1 MFDLQGHHRSSLVF
15 QTELLEACDWD
26 EEQMEEVLKCASKVF
41 ASVQLPEIP
50 CPLNFYLEK
59 VLRPALLKENLR
71 ENQVNTIIKFVQHD
85 AKFIKWM
92 MSAEEE

>member
-1 MFDLQGHHRSSLVF
+1 MFDLLNHHRSSMVF

-26 EEQMEEVLKCASKVF
+26 ETKMEEVLTKASEVFEKV
-41 ASVQLPEIP
+41 QIPEIP
-50 CPLNFYLEK
+50 CPLDFYLGR
-59 VLRPALLKENLR
+59 VLGPALLKEILC
-71 ENQVNTIIKFVQHD
+71 ENQVNIIIKFVQHD